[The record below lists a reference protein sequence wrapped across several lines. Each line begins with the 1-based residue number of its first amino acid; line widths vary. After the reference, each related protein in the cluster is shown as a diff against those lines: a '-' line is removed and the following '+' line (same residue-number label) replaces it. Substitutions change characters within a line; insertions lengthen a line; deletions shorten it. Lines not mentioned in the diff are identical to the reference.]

1 MNWVFTW
8 NNPDYDQEQPNV
20 WEDVRYAV
28 WQHEVGESGTPH
40 YQGYVCFTKLKSLKQ
55 LVEQFPFV
63 SHWDVRRGTHAKAKA
78 YCMKEDSRTHG
89 PFEYGEEPAQGKRND
104 LLEVA
109 EYAKTH
115 TMKDLADMYPADI
128 IRHHRGLQEYKRLI
142 TPDRNHLTELI
153 IFWGPPGTGKS
164 THVANT
170 YPDAYW
176 LKRSR
181 THDPWWDGYDQHET
195 VVMDEFYGWVSVD
208 LMTRLVD
215 RFPLTVEVKGSAV
228 KFNAKRIVIT
238 SNASPDSWWHC
249 ELHGMARR
257 LREATIH
264 HVRTPL
270 WLAPVALPPPRP
282 DYPTNEL
289 YPTEEN
295 MED

>member
-8 NNPDYDQEQPNV
+8 NNPDYEAEQPNV
-20 WEDVRYAV
+20 WADVKYAV
-28 WQHEVGESGTPH
+28 WQHEVGENGTPH
-40 YQGYVCFTKLKSLKQ
+40 YQGYVCFTKLMRLAGLK
-55 LVEQFPFV
+55 EINPTI
-63 SHWDVRRGTHAKAKA
+63 HWAVRKGTHAQAKA
-78 YCMKEDSRTHG
+78 YCTKEETRTDG
-89 PFEYGEEPAQGKRND
+89 PFEFGEEPAQGKRND

-109 EYAKTH
+109 EYAKDH
-115 TMKDLADMYPADI
+115 TMADLAAMYPADV
-128 IRHHRGLQEYKRLI
+128 IRHHRGLLEYKRLI

-153 IFWGPPGTGKS
+153 IYWGPPGTGKS
-164 THVANT
+164 TKVKEL
-170 YPDAYW
+170 YPDAFW

-238 SNASPDSWWHC
+238 SNAPPESWWHC

-264 HVRTPL
+264 HVTTPL
-270 WLAPVALPPPRP
+270 WMPLPALPTRP
-282 DYPTNEL
+282 DHPTNEL
-289 YPTEEN
+289 FPTALTL
-295 MED
+295 D